1 MCYIRG
7 ACLPI
12 EVRLM
17 TTRLLAAFALF
28 AVSMAS
34 AASAAE
40 WPTRPIRIIAPST
53 PGGAADTFARLLAE
67 FLPPLLHQPLI
78 VDNRAGG
85 GGLIGAAA
93 AAHAEPDGYT
103 LVTASVAYHA
113 IAPAVSPNPPFDPI
127 LNFTHIAFLGG
138 PPNTFV
144 VHPAFAV
151 RSVRE
156 LIALARGGRPVDY
169 VSPGVG
175 TLGHLLVE
183 YFAQQAGIAVQHI
196 PHKGSFQAMVDLIA
210 GNVMTGSMTWS
221 SAVGQ
226 VRAGTVVPI
235 AVSSGTRVAEF
246 PHVPTLQEEGFDDLV
261 AVTWYALSGP
271 AGLSSD
277 VVEKLNHA
285 VNAAW
290 ATPAV
295 RRRLADD
302 AIVAEPMSP
311 QAVTAFV
318 TSEVR
323 KWGPISRRVMTNP

>member
-1 MCYIRG
+1 
-7 ACLPI
+7 
-12 EVRLM
+12 
-17 TTRLLAAFALF
+17 
-28 AVSMAS
+28 
-34 AASAAE
+34 
-40 WPTRPIRIIAPST
+40 
-53 PGGAADTFARLLAE
+53 
-67 FLPPLLHQPLI
+67 
-78 VDNRAGG
+78 
-85 GGLIGAAA
+85 A

-127 LNFTHIAFLGG
+127 RDFTHIAFLGG

-144 VHPAFAV
+144 VHPVFAV
-151 RSVRE
+151 RSVKE
-156 LIALARGGRPVDY
+156 LIALARGGRAVDY

-183 YFAQQAGIAVQHI
+183 YFAQKAGIAMQHI
-196 PHKGSFQAMVDLIA
+196 PHKGSSQAMVDLIA
-210 GNVMTGSMTWS
+210 GNVMIGSMTWS

-235 AVSSGTRVAEF
+235 AVSSRARVPEF
-246 PHVPTLQEEGFDDLV
+246 PQVPTLREEGFDDLV

-277 VVEKLNHA
+277 VVEKLNQA

-302 AIVAEPMSP
+302 AIMAEPMSP

>member
-1 MCYIRG
+1 MKKG
-7 ACLPI
+7 WFAALG
-12 EVRLM
+12 
-17 TTRLLAAFALF
+17 LLAFSV
-28 AVSMAS
+28 VSVAP
-34 AASAAE
+34 AAE

-67 FLPPLLHQPLI
+67 FLPPLLHQPVI

-113 IAPAVSPNPPFDPI
+113 IAPAVSPNPGFDPMRD
-127 LNFTHIAFLGG
+127 FTHIAFLGG
-138 PPNTFV
+138 PPNVFV
-144 VHPAFAV
+144 VHPALRV
-151 RSVRE
+151 RSIKA
-156 LIALARGGRPVDY
+156 LIAVARNGRPIDY

-183 YFAQQAGIAVQHI
+183 YFAQKAGIAVQHI
-196 PHKGSFQAMVDLIA
+196 PHKGSSQAMMDLIA
-210 GNVMTGSMTWS
+210 GNVMIGSMTWS

-226 VRAGTVVPI
+226 VRAGTVIPI
-235 AVSSGTRVAEF
+235 SVSSSARVAEF
-246 PHVPTLQEEGFDDLV
+246 PDVPTLREEGFDDLV
-261 AVTWYALSGP
+261 ALTWYALSGP
-271 AGLSSD
+271 AGLPDD
-277 VVEKLNHA
+277 VVQKLNRA

-290 ATPAV
+290 AMPEL

-318 TSEVR
+318 ASEIR
-323 KWGPISRRVMTNP
+323 KWGPISRHVMVSP